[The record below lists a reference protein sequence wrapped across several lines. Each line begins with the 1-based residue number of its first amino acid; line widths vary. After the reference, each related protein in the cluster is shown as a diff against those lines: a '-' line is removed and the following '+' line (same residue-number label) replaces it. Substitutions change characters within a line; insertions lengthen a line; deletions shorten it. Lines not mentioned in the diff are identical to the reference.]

1 MSDTTKITKTIIEKE
16 CVISKRCDVCGKDI
30 PPTPKSFAG
39 EYTPYYKIIT
49 HHNDWGNDSIDS
61 YEYKD
66 ACSPECALKICQE
79 YIPYGFKSRNSR
91 IITIEHRN
99 CWVLEGLNAAD

>member
-1 MSDTTKITKTIIEKE
+1 MSDTTKIMKTIIEKE

-30 PPTPKSFAG
+30 PPASKSFPR
-39 EYTPYYKIIT
+39 ELTPYYKIKT
-49 HHNDWGNDSIDS
+49 HHNDWGNDSIES

-79 YIPYGFKSRNSR
+79 YIPYRFKGNNSR
-91 IITIEHRN
+91 TIEVEHRN
-99 CWVLEGLNAAD
+99 CWVLEGLDDHG